1 MIKYTKKTKGA
12 CFIAQSVVTH
22 RKVVL
27 GNLAWTWS
35 QNWASFSFIQEVNI
49 LTLIAG
55 RRVWRKQVQAPFLV
69 FTHGEYMLHEV
80 LNLTDALGM
89 QYKERT
95 SEFLKKAGRRKKGW
109 MPSASSVL
117 SATPLPIIGIILE

>member
-1 MIKYTKKTKGA
+1 
-12 CFIAQSVVTH
+12 
-22 RKVVL
+22 
-27 GNLAWTWS
+27 
-35 QNWASFSFIQEVNI
+35 
-49 LTLIAG
+49 
-55 RRVWRKQVQAPFLV
+55 
-69 FTHGEYMLHEV
+69 MLHEV